1 MKRDRQIK
9 VGVGMNYRIE
19 AQSKRRIRIR
29 LKRTQITEE
38 EARILEYAFSGMP
51 GVTKVTVYRPTG
63 GCALEFDCGA
73 DEIRNRLDRFRFEN
87 VNLLAEEE
95 KQRIS
100 VSEMKSRKLDEQLKT
115 KLRLRILAETVA
127 DIAMPMPIQVGYHLW
142 QLVTL
147 KNL

>member
-29 LKRTQITEE
+29 LKRTHITEE

-87 VNLLAEEE
+87 VNLLAE
-95 KQRIS
+95 
-100 VSEMKSRKLDEQLKT
+100 KT
-115 KLRLRILAETVA
+115 
-127 DIAMPMPIQVGYHLW
+127 G
-142 QLVTL
+142 
-147 KNL
+147 

>member
-1 MKRDRQIK
+1 
-9 VGVGMNYRIE
+9 
-19 AQSKRRIRIR
+19 
-29 LKRTQITEE
+29 
-38 EARILEYAFSGMP
+38 MP
-51 GVTKVTVYRPTG
+51 GK
-63 GCALEFDCGA
+63 
-73 DEIRNRLDRFRFEN
+73 RLDRFRFEN

>member
-1 MKRDRQIK
+1 M
-9 VGVGMNYRIE
+9 
-19 AQSKRRIRIR
+19 
-29 LKRTQITEE
+29 
-38 EARILEYAFSGMP
+38 
-51 GVTKVTVYRPTG
+51 TVYRPTG

>member
-1 MKRDRQIK
+1 
-9 VGVGMNYRIE
+9 MNYHIE

-115 KLRLRILAETVA
+115 RLRLRILAEMAA
-127 DIAMPMPIQVGYHLW
+127 DIALPMPVQVGYHIW
-142 QLVTL
+142 QMITL